1 MIINALSVFL
11 LSKPF
16 FAIMAKASNTF
27 LLSRGGAPDPAIE
40 GTDGFFGALRS
51 CAATEAFAAKTR
63 GSTGSGSVASCT
75 TTFGVVSDVGSNRD
89 VINAGPAV

>member
-40 GTDGFFGALRS
+40 GTDGFFGVLRS

-63 GSTGSGSVASCT
+63 GSTGSCGEASC
-75 TTFGVVSDVGSNRD
+75 TTFGVVSDAGSNRG

>member
-40 GTDGFFGALRS
+40 GTDGFFGVLRS

-63 GSTGSGSVASCT
+63 GSTGSGGVASC